1 MSSTNTATDTSDST
15 SQSSSLSPIII
26 IIIVVASV
34 ALAAGVLVIWYFNFY
49 RKKKRRDGLRP
60 LMLGSSRVEPNPHKN
75 TTRGI
80 PNVSPHVQKH
90 DAPSVVFEVPE
101 RESEK
106 YGIHEKVITEDDSLR
121 SPPLVREGPGGL
133 RRTPTRS
140 MTMPMPSRGGEEFSS
155 SEEEYDDDG
164 DDEEAYT
171 GVPQQQHFTHTGEP

>member
-15 SQSSSLSPIII
+15 SQSSSPIVI
-26 IIIVVASV
+26 IIIVVAIV
-34 ALAAGVLVIWYFNFY
+34 GLIAGVAVILYFNFQ
-49 RKKKRRDGLRP
+49 RKKKKRDNKLKP
-60 LMLGSSRVEPNPHKN
+60 LMLASSRVEPHPHKN

-80 PNVSPHVQKH
+80 SDVTSHVQKKH
-90 DAPSVVFEVPE
+90 DVPSVVFEVP
-101 RESEK
+101 ESEK
-106 YGIHEKVITEDDSLR
+106 YGIHEKVITEEDSLR

-164 DDEEAYT
+164 DDDEEAYT
-171 GVPQQQHFTHTGEP
+171 GVSQQHYTHSGET

>member
-1 MSSTNTATDTSDST
+1 MSSTNTAADTSDST
-15 SQSSSLSPIII
+15 SQSSSPSPIII
-26 IIIVVASV
+26 IIIVAAIV
-34 ALAAGVLVIWYFNFY
+34 ALIAGVFVILYFNQ
-49 RKKKRRDGLRP
+49 RKKKKRDAKLRP
-60 LMLGSSRVEPNPHKN
+60 LRLTPSSVEPLPHKN

-80 PNVSPHVQKH
+80 PHVQKH
-90 DAPSVVFEVPE
+90 DAPSVVFEVP
-101 RESEK
+101 ESEK

-155 SEEEYDDDG
+155 SEEEYDDDDG

-171 GVPQQQHFTHTGEP
+171 GVSHQHFTHT